1 MMAIGPGAPPAD
13 RTGAL
18 APFRV
23 LELGSTIAAPFCG
36 RLLADFGAEVIKV
49 EDRAG
54 DPLRS
59 LGRSVDGQSLYAATL
74 FRNKQLAAIDLRK
87 PEGQSLV
94 RRLAAQSDVV
104 IENFRPSAL
113 EQWGLGYEQ
122 LAALRPGL
130 VMVRISG
137 FGQTGPY
144 RHRAGY
150 GIVGEAVSGL
160 RYLNGDP
167 DRPPARNATALT
179 DYITGLYAAFGAV
192 LALLN
197 RQLTG
202 RGQLIDAALYEGA
215 FSFVEPFVPLY
226 DKLGIVAQRSGS
238 RMPDATP
245 NNLYPTRDG
254 DWIHIAAFADH
265 MFRNLCTLMDRPEL
279 AADPRY
285 ATLVERNRHP
295 DPIDAAIA
303 AWTVTQ
309 DLADLEPA
317 LEAAGIP
324 ATRIFSMADIFR
336 DPHFAARG
344 MLAEVSD
351 PRLGTVRLAAPVP
364 RLSDTPGVI
373 RHAGRRVGEDT
384 SRVLRDVAGA
394 SEKEIASLHAA
405 GVVFCAERR

>member
-1 MMAIGPGAPPAD
+1 MPDAA
-13 RTGAL
+13 TGAL

-36 RLLADFGAEVIKV
+36 RLLADFGADVIKV
-49 EDRAG
+49 EDRGG

-59 LGRSVDGQSLYAATL
+59 LGRSVNGQSLYAATL
-74 FRNKQLAAIDLRK
+74 FRNKRLIVIDLRG
-87 PEGQSLV
+87 PEGQALV
-94 RRLAAQSDVV
+94 RRLVARSDVV
-104 IENFRPSAL
+104 IENFRPGAL
-113 EQWGLGYEQ
+113 EQWGLGYENLQ
-122 LAALRPGL
+122 AVRPGL

-137 FGQTGPY
+137 FGQSGPY

-160 RYLNGDP
+160 RYVNGDP

-179 DYITGLYAAFGAV
+179 DYITGLYGAFGAV
-192 LALLN
+192 LALLH

-202 RGQLIDAALYEGA
+202 RGQMIDAALYEGA

-265 MFRNLCTLMDRPEL
+265 MFRSLCALMGRPEM
-279 AADPRY
+279 AADVRF

-295 DPIDAAIA
+295 DQIDAAIA
-303 AWTVTQ
+303 QWTVTR
-309 DLADLEPA
+309 DLAQIETA
-317 LEAAGIP
+317 LNELNIP

-351 PRLGTVRLAAPVP
+351 ARLGTVRLAAPVP
-364 RLSDTPGVI
+364 RLSETPGVI
-373 RHAGRRVGEDT
+373 RHAGRCVGEDT
-384 SRVLRDVAGA
+384 SSVLRDVAGA
-394 SEKEIASLHAA
+394 SEEEIAGLHAS
-405 GVVFCAERR
+405 GVVFCAERG

>member
-1 MMAIGPGAPPAD
+1 MSTSSPD

-49 EDRAG
+49 EDVNG
-54 DPLRS
+54 DPLRA
-59 LGRSVDGQSLYAATL
+59 LGRSVNGQSLYAATL
-74 FRNKQLAAIDLRK
+74 FRNKQLIAIDMRTAD
-87 PEGQSLV
+87 GQALV

-104 IENFRPSAL
+104 IENFRPGAL
-113 EQWGLGYEQ
+113 EQWGLGYESLQ
-122 LAALRPGL
+122 AVRPGL

-144 RHRAGY
+144 RYRAGY

-179 DYITGLYAAFGAV
+179 DYITGLYAAFGTV
-192 LALLN
+192 LALLH

-202 RGQLIDAALYEGA
+202 RGQVIDAALYEGA

-226 DKLGIVAQRSGS
+226 DKLGIVAQRCGS

-265 MFRNLCTLMDRPEL
+265 MFRNLCGLMGRSEL
-279 AADPRY
+279 AADARF

-295 DPIDAAIA
+295 EPIDEAIA
-303 AWTVTQ
+303 AWTATR
-309 DLADLEPA
+309 DLADIEKA
-317 LEAAGIP
+317 LAELNIP

-344 MLAEVSD
+344 MLAEVADSQ
-351 PRLGTVRLAAPVP
+351 LGTVRLAAPVP
-364 RLSDTPGVI
+364 QFSETPGVI

-384 SRVLRDVAGA
+384 SRVLREVVHA
-394 SEKEIASLHAA
+394 SEAEIASLHAA

>member
-1 MMAIGPGAPPAD
+1 MSTTPG
-13 RTGAL
+13 GAL

-49 EDRAG
+49 EDLSG

-59 LGRSVDGQSLYAATL
+59 LGRSVNGHSLYAASL
-74 FRNKQLAAIDLRK
+74 FRNKRLIAIDMRK
-87 PEGQSLV
+87 PDGQSLV

-104 IENFRPSAL
+104 IENFRAGAL
-113 EQWGLGYEQ
+113 EQWGLGYER
-122 LAALRPGL
+122 LEAVRPALI
-130 VMVRISG
+130 MVRISG

-150 GIVGEAVSGL
+150 GIIGEAVSGL

-179 DYITGLYAAFGAV
+179 DYITGLYAAFGTV
-192 LALLN
+192 LALLH
-197 RQLTG
+197 RQMTG
-202 RGQLIDAALYEGA
+202 RGQVIDAALYEGA

-226 DKLGIVAQRSGS
+226 DKLGVIAQRCGS

-265 MFRNLCTLMDRPEL
+265 MFRNLCTLMGRPEL
-279 AADPRY
+279 AADDRF
-285 ATLVERNRHP
+285 ATLVSRNRHP
-295 DPIDAAIA
+295 EPLDEAIA
-303 AWTVTQ
+303 AWTATR
-309 DLADLEPA
+309 DLADLEA
-317 LEAAGIP
+317 VLDELSIP

-336 DPHFAARG
+336 DPQFAARG
-344 MLAEVSD
+344 MIAEVPAGD
-351 PRLGTVRLAAPVP
+351 LGTVRLAAPVP
-364 RLSDTPGVI
+364 RLSATPGVI

-384 SRVLRDVAGA
+384 SRVLHELAQA
-394 SEKEIASLHAA
+394 SEEEVAALHAD

>member
-1 MMAIGPGAPPAD
+1 MSTAPA
-13 RTGAL
+13 GAL
-18 APFRV
+18 ARFRV

-49 EDRAG
+49 EDCNG

-59 LGRSVDGQSLYAATL
+59 LGRACNGQSLYAATL

-87 PEGQSLV
+87 AEGQALV
-94 RRLAAQSDVV
+94 CRLAAKSDVV
-104 IENFRPSAL
+104 IENFRPGAL

-122 LAALRPGL
+122 LQAVRPGL

-192 LALLN
+192 LALLH

-202 RGQLIDAALYEGA
+202 QGQMIDAALYEGA

-265 MFRNLCTLMDRPEL
+265 MFRDLCALMGRSEL
-279 AADPRY
+279 AADERF
-285 ATLVERNRHP
+285 ATLASRNRHP
-295 DPIDAAIA
+295 EPIDAAIA
-303 AWTVTQ
+303 EWTITR
-309 DLADLEPA
+309 DLADLEAA
-317 LEAAGIP
+317 LHELSIP

-336 DPHFAARG
+336 DPHFAARA
-344 MLAEVSD
+344 MLAEVAD
-351 PRLGTVRLAAPVP
+351 PHLGTVRLAAPAP
-364 RLSDTPGVI
+364 RLSATPGAI
-373 RHAGRRVGEDT
+373 RHAGRRIGEDT
-384 SRVLRDVAGA
+384 SRVLRDVAEAG
-394 SEKEIASLHAA
+394 EDEIATLHAA

>member
-1 MMAIGPGAPPAD
+1 MTATPAAAA
-13 RTGAL
+13 GAL

-49 EDRAG
+49 EDRNG

-59 LGRSVDGQSLYAATL
+59 LGRAFNGQSLYAATL

-87 PEGQSLV
+87 AQGQALV
-94 RRLAAQSDVV
+94 RRLAARSDVV
-104 IENFRPSAL
+104 IENFRPGAL
-113 EQWGLGYEQ
+113 EQWGLGYEDLQ
-122 LAALRPGL
+122 AVRPDL

-192 LALLN
+192 LALLH

-202 RGQLIDAALYEGA
+202 RGQMIDAALYEGA

-226 DKLGIVAQRSGS
+226 DKLGIVAQRCGS

-265 MFRNLCTLMDRPEL
+265 MFRDLCTLMGRPEL
-279 AADPRY
+279 GCDERF
-285 ATLVERNRHP
+285 ATLVSRNRHP

-303 AWTVTQ
+303 EWTVTR
-309 DLADLEPA
+309 DLAEIEGA
-317 LEAAGIP
+317 LHELSIP

-336 DPHFAARG
+336 DPHFAARA
-344 MLAEVSD
+344 MLAEVGD
-351 PRLGTVRLAAPVP
+351 PSLGTVRLAAPVP
-364 RLSDTPGVI
+364 RLSETPGAI

-384 SRVLRDVAGA
+384 SRVLADVAGA
-394 SEKEIASLHAA
+394 SEEEIASLNAA
-405 GVVFCAERR
+405 GVVFCAERG

>member
-1 MMAIGPGAPPAD
+1 MSRMPGAPA
-13 RTGAL
+13 GAL

-36 RLLADFGAEVIKV
+36 RLLADFGADVIKV
-49 EDRAG
+49 EDRGG

-59 LGRSVDGQSLYAATL
+59 LGRSVNGQSLYAATL
-74 FRNKQLAAIDLRK
+74 FRNKRLIAIDLRR
-87 PEGQSLV
+87 PEGQALV
-94 RRLAAQSDVV
+94 RTLATKSDIV
-104 IENFRPSAL
+104 IENFRPGAL
-113 EQWGLGYEQ
+113 ERWGLGYENLQ
-122 LAALRPGL
+122 AVRPGI

-137 FGQTGPY
+137 FGQSGPY

-160 RYLNGDP
+160 RYVNGDP

-179 DYITGLYAAFGAV
+179 DYITGLYGAFGAV
-192 LALLN
+192 LALLH

-202 RGQLIDAALYEGA
+202 QGQVIDAALYEGA

-265 MFRNLCTLMDRPEL
+265 MFRNLCTLMGRPEM
-279 AADPRY
+279 ATDARF

-295 DPIDAAIA
+295 DPIDEAIA
-303 AWTVTQ
+303 QWTVTC
-309 DLADLEPA
+309 DLAAIETA
-317 LEAAGIP
+317 LHELNIP

-336 DPHFAARG
+336 DPHFAQRG

-351 PRLGTVRLAAPVP
+351 ARLGTVRLAAPVP
-364 RLSDTPGVI
+364 RLSATPGVI
-373 RHAGRRVGEDT
+373 RHAGRSVGEDT
-384 SRVLRDVAGA
+384 SGVLREVAGA
-394 SEKEIASLHAA
+394 SDAEIATLHAT
-405 GVVFCAERR
+405 GVVFCAELGPA

>member
-1 MMAIGPGAPPAD
+1 MSAPPSD

-49 EDRAG
+49 EDVNG
-54 DPLRS
+54 DPLRA
-59 LGRSVDGQSLYAATL
+59 LGRSVNGQSLYAATL
-74 FRNKQLAAIDLRK
+74 FRNKQLVAIDMRTAD
-87 PEGQSLV
+87 GQALV

-104 IENFRPSAL
+104 IENFRPGAL
-113 EQWGLGYEQ
+113 EQWGLGYESLQ
-122 LAALRPGL
+122 TVRPGL

-144 RHRAGY
+144 RTRAGY

-160 RYLNGDP
+160 RYVNGDP

-192 LALLN
+192 LALLH

-202 RGQLIDAALYEGA
+202 RGQIIDAALYEGA

-226 DKLGIVAQRSGS
+226 DKLGIVAQRCGS

-265 MFRNLCTLMDRPEL
+265 MFRSLCGLMGRPEL
-279 AADPRY
+279 AADARY

-295 DPIDAAIA
+295 DPIDEAIA
-303 AWTVTQ
+303 AWTSTRE
-309 DLADLEPA
+309 LAEIETA
-317 LEAAGIP
+317 LNALNIP

-344 MLAEVSD
+344 MLAEVGD
-351 PRLGTVRLAAPVP
+351 AQLGSVRLAAPVP
-364 RLSDTPGVI
+364 RFSETPGVI

-384 SRVLRDVAGA
+384 SRVLREVAQT
-394 SEKEIASLHAA
+394 SEAEIESLHAA

>member
-1 MMAIGPGAPPAD
+1 MSTTPAAAS
-13 RTGAL
+13 GAL

-49 EDRAG
+49 EDRNG

-59 LGRSVDGQSLYAATL
+59 LGRSFNGQSLYAATL
-74 FRNKQLAAIDLRK
+74 FRNKQLIAIDLRTAD
-87 PEGQSLV
+87 GQSLV
-94 RRLAAQSDVV
+94 RRLVARSDVV
-104 IENFRPSAL
+104 IENFRPGAL
-113 EQWGLGYEQ
+113 EQWGLGYEHLQ
-122 LAALRPGL
+122 AVRPGL

-160 RYLNGDP
+160 RYVNGDP

-179 DYITGLYAAFGAV
+179 DYITGLYGAFGAV
-192 LALLN
+192 LALLH
-197 RQLTG
+197 RHLTG
-202 RGQLIDAALYEGA
+202 DGQVIDAALYEGA

-226 DKLGIVAQRSGS
+226 DKLGIVAQRCGS

-265 MFRNLCTLMDRPEL
+265 MFRNLCTLMGRPEL
-279 AADPRY
+279 AADTRF
-285 ATLVERNRHP
+285 ATLTERNNHP
-295 DPIDAAIA
+295 DPIDEAIA
-303 AWTVTQ
+303 QWTVTR
-309 DLADLEPA
+309 DLADLEAA
-317 LEAAGIP
+317 LNELSIP

-336 DPHFAARG
+336 DPHFAHRG
-344 MLAEVSD
+344 MLAEVTD
-351 PRLGTVRLAAPVP
+351 PSLGNVRLAAPVP
-364 RLSDTPGVI
+364 RFSATPGVI
-373 RHAGRRVGEDT
+373 RHAGRRVGADT
-384 SRVLRDVAGA
+384 SRVLREVAGA
-394 SEKEIASLHAA
+394 SSEEVARLHAA
-405 GVVFCAERR
+405 GVIFCAERA